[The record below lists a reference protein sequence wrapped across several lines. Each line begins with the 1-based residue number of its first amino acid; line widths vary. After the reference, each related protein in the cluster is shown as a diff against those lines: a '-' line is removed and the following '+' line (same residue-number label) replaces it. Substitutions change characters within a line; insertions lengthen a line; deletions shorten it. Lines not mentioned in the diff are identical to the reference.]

1 MSCQIIKAKKILDTE
16 CQVIVNPVNCEG
28 IIETQLHQDL
38 NKIYPEL
45 EEIYKQ
51 KCEEG
56 FITMGSIHL
65 YKNILFFPIKETQ
78 REPTKLENLEK
89 ALKCFMRT
97 YEALEIKSIAFPN
110 LTHKISKELIALIPS
125 LMLTSL
131 NPCKAL
137 TFIYLE

>member
-1 MSCQIIKAKKILDTE
+1 MSCQIIKDKKILDTE

-78 REPTKLENLEK
+78 REPTKLENLEN
-89 ALKCFMRT
+89 F
-97 YEALEIKSIAFPN
+97 
-110 LTHKISKELIALIPS
+110 
-125 LMLTSL
+125 
-131 NPCKAL
+131 
-137 TFIYLE
+137 